1 MRIVGID
8 PGSRFLGWG
17 IIEQSGNRLQCINYG
32 VLKLGDG
39 LLADRLV
46 MIDQE
51 LSVILKREKPESAAI
66 EGMFYAKNAQSAA
79 VLGHARGVCMLC
91 LRRAGLDLAEYPPT
105 QVKRSVVGKGRADKN
120 QVAQVVTGILG
131 LAEVPPSDAAD
142 ALAVAITHASRAPFH
157 DALVAAKPRR
167 GRRRR

>member
-8 PGSRFLGWG
+8 PGSRFMGWG

-46 MIDQE
+46 LLDQE
-51 LSVILKREKPESAAI
+51 LAAILRREKPESAAI
-66 EGMFYAKNAQSAA
+66 EGMFYAKSAKSAA

-91 LRRAGLDLAEYPPT
+91 LRRAGRLAP
-105 QVKRSVVGKGRADKN
+105 QARSCRRPGRFRHFAHE
-120 QVAQVVTGILG
+120 GRHRMFHHIWFH
-131 LAEVPPSDAAD
+131 S
-142 ALAVAITHASRAPFH
+142 SRAGGHPC
-157 DALVAAKPRR
+157 
-167 GRRRR
+167 